1 MRYRLIWVIAAS
13 FIPAILVE
21 AAPPANAA
29 KVDQFLREYAGGPNF
44 SRCRVFLELA
54 NDPENSTAHPGT
66 RIEEITEA
74 LAILEKVEAACKG
87 PYQGVSGS
95 VYSAD
100 REDRLRRN
108 MDLWCKAAS
117 MRHELARR
125 AVRNLALSTF
135 GIVERVIERNRTE
148 LEKQEGYL
156 HIDELPVRQALFNRE
171 AFLADLAKRFAEH
184 FRLVGITDPAE
195 LLAPLD
201 KNIAGLNQEIDRLAP
216 RWKFATPAHDAAIEA
231 LARRQVKSEYPKA
244 TVRAAGLDDASWTI
258 VKNRKGLPL
267 ERVRH
272 GKVLYRVEGEKWC
285 RQQSFTCTEAYAG
298 GGRYEKAG
306 GVRLD
311 YLRFLSCP

>member
-1 MRYRLIWVIAAS
+1 MKFRLIGLVVALSIPGIFAA
-13 FIPAILVE
+13 
-21 AAPPANAA
+21 AAPPPNAA

-100 REDRLRRN
+100 REDRLRKN

-117 MRHELARR
+117 MRQELARR

-135 GIVERVIERNRTE
+135 GIIERVIESNRKE
-148 LEKQEGYL
+148 LGMHEGYL

-171 AFLADLAKRFAEH
+171 AFLADLATRFAEH
-184 FRLVGITDPAE
+184 FKLVGITDPAE

-201 KNIAGLNQEIDRLAP
+201 KIIVGLNQEIDRLAP
-216 RWKFATPAHDAAIEA
+216 RWKFVAPAHDAAIEA
-231 LARRQVKSEYPKA
+231 LARKQVKAEYPKA
-244 TVRAAGLDDASWTI
+244 ALRAVGLDDTSWTI

-272 GKVLYRVEGEKWC
+272 GKVLYKVDGEKWC
-285 RQQSFTCTEAYAG
+285 RQQSFTYTETYAG
-298 GGRYEKAG
+298 GGSYTKAS